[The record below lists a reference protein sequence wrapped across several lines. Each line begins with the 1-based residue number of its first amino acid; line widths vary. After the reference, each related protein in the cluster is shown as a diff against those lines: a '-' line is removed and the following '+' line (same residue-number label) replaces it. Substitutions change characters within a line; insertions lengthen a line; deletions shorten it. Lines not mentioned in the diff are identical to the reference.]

1 MLFFVYDKEA
11 QKEISCRVSAR
22 KKCWRRYMI
31 RFKGQLWACLA
42 MLFVVCG
49 CGGGENATKL
59 AEQDAKTLAAVSEQA
74 KSQQAGDIK
83 GQQSS
88 ALDTANDS
96 VESSKDEE
104 AASAVAKPNDQGV
117 DSISLS
123 AKGESPWSLKASRID
138 YDDVSKK
145 ARASSITWNLLDKG
159 GRSLLQLQG
168 DAAVVNTE
176 TQSLAF
182 EGPVH
187 AVGPKGEK
195 IVCNKLIWDS
205 KARKL
210 RGSHG
215 VKVVREGST
224 MVGQNMVASPD
235 LKHVEVE
242 GDVRVYFS
250 SGLESN

>member
-1 MLFFVYDKEA
+1 
-11 QKEISCRVSAR
+11 
-22 KKCWRRYMI
+22 MI
-31 RFKGQLWACLA
+31 RFKGQLWLCLA
-42 MLFVVCG
+42 MLFMVCG
-49 CGGGENATKL
+49 CGGGKSATEPT
-59 AEQDAKTLAAVSEQA
+59 EQDAKAPVAVVSEQA
-74 KSQQAGDIK
+74 KSQQAENAK
-83 GQQSS
+83 EQQSS
-88 ALDTANDS
+88 MPNTANSS
-96 VESSKDEE
+96 VESTKDEKSTS
-104 AASAVAKPNDQGV
+104 AAELNDQGV

-145 ARASSITWNLLDKG
+145 ARASSIIWNLLDKE

-176 TQSLAF
+176 TQGLAF

-242 GDVRVYFS
+242 GDVRVYFN

>member
-1 MLFFVYDKEA
+1 MVR
-11 QKEISCRVSAR
+11 CR
-22 KKCWRRYMI
+22 
-31 RFKGQLWACLA
+31 GQLWIWLA
-42 MLFVVCG
+42 MLFTMCG
-49 CGGGENATKL
+49 CGGGETVSKN
-59 AEQDAKTLAAVSEQA
+59 AEQPAQAPAAVLSEQT
-74 KSQQAGDIK
+74 KSPQAEDASK
-83 GQQSS
+83 QSQ
-88 ALDTANDS
+88 
-96 VESSKDEE
+96 VSSETNKQAEIAKDEE
-104 AASAVAKPNDQGV
+104 STSATSSSNDQGV
-117 DSISLS
+117 DSISIS

-145 ARASSITWNLLDKG
+145 ARASSITWNLLDKEG
-159 GRSLLQLQG
+159 HSLLQLQG

-176 TQSLAF
+176 TQGLAF

-195 IVCNKLIWDS
+195 IVCNKLVWDS

-224 MVGQNMVASPD
+224 MTGQNMVASPD

-242 GDVRVYFS
+242 GDVRVYFN
-250 SGLESN
+250 SGLESNQ